1 MAFITDSLARFV
13 LLAGFVAGISAGWF
27 TPARAAD
34 STATVTAT
42 IVAPI
47 VIAKKSE
54 LAFASIV
61 PHAVSPGTVVV
72 SSDGSITCGPNLSCS
87 RAPEPSGFSITGE
100 PLNTFTI
107 TLPSGAQTII
117 AGDKSMTVDRFTSSP
132 ESTGVISSDGQATVN
147 VGATLHVGANQPIA
161 NYTGSFDI
169 DLDYP

>member
-1 MAFITDSLARFV
+1 MV
-13 LLAGFVAGISAGWF
+13 
-27 TPARAAD
+27 
-34 STATVTAT
+34 
-42 IVAPI
+42 
-47 VIAKKSE
+47 
-54 LAFASIV
+54 
-61 PHAVSPGTVVV
+61 VSP
-72 SSDGSITCGPNLSCS
+72 DGSITCGPNLSCS
-87 RAPEPSGFSITGE
+87 GAPEPSGFSITGE

-132 ESTGVISSDGQATVN
+132 ESTGVISNGGQATGN